1 MVSFCMCIF
10 VHTTSNLYFLQ
21 VWNIQ
26 TFLLES
32 VKDEDQVIKD
42 MAKKMM
48 VKFDKYWDEYNSFL
62 AFRAILVGN
71 LGIVL

>member
-1 MVSFCMCIF
+1 MCIF

>member
-1 MVSFCMCIF
+1 
-10 VHTTSNLYFLQ
+10 